1 MIMKRRLTRL
11 FRRLSIPI
19 IGLFTLIAIGTV
31 FFSYFERVSLFNS
44 FYWTVTVIST
54 VGFGDI
60 TPHTFY
66 GKMLFIILVVFGLS
80 LFGYFITVVTSFM
93 TEEKIIRGLFIHFMA
108 DGGRLKNH
116 IILLGWNSYIKYAY
130 DELMANR
137 YKPLVVVEDE
147 DLAKSL
153 LRNGIDALVG
163 NLTDPNLYNKINIKE
178 AKAVII
184 ASEDHTQTILYTLKI
199 RKVNKKIPIIAT
211 YTEKELDDVLKQAG
225 VTKLINIPDIGGR
238 LLANEVFETAAAEAA
253 IDLVSRGNLD
263 LSEKRI
269 SLNLNG
275 VSISE
280 VKEAGLKTKI
290 ILIKRKSTDIPNPQD
305 DFILSE
311 GDILVLLGLSHEI
324 DKDKLLLDKYKMKQ
338 QT

>member
-1 MIMKRRLTRL
+1 MVMKRRLTRL

-19 IGLFTLIAIGTV
+19 LGLFTLIAVGTV
-31 FFSYFERVSLFNS
+31 LFSYFEGYSLFNS
-44 FYWTVTVIST
+44 FYWTITVIST

-93 TEEKIIRGLFIHFMA
+93 TEEKIIRGLFAHFIA
-108 DGGRLKNH
+108 DGGRLKDH
-116 IILLGWNSYIKYAY
+116 IILLGWNSYMKYAY
-130 DELMANR
+130 DEIIANR

-153 LRNGIDALVG
+153 SRNGVNALVG
-163 NLTDPNLYNKINIKE
+163 SLTDLKLYSKINIKE

-184 ASEDHTQTILYTLKI
+184 ASENHTQTILYTLKI
-199 RKVNKKIPIIAT
+199 RKVNREIPIIAA

-225 VTKLINIPDIGGR
+225 ITKLINIPDIGGR
-238 LLANEVFETAAAEAA
+238 LLANEVFEPDAAEAA

-269 SLNLNG
+269 SSNLDG
-275 VSISE
+275 ISISE
-280 VKEAGLKTKI
+280 VKKAGLKTKI
-290 ILIKRKSTDIPNPQD
+290 ILVKRKSTDIPNPQD

-311 GDILVLLGLSHEI
+311 GDILILLGLSHEI

-338 QT
+338 